1 MEICRIVNRNCVQ
14 AVNYGLSHDSDLA
27 IVTARLGLSA
37 WLDPENGE
45 QCDQSEASIRVS

>member
-27 IVTARLGLSA
+27 IVAGLSA
-37 WLDPENGE
+37 WLELENGE
-45 QCDQSEASIRVS
+45 TCDQSEASIRVT